1 METIIINNEF
11 TMNVPES
18 DLKFLKE
25 FVHKMG
31 WTLTKRRKSGLEKA
45 LEDEKEGRV
54 FDANDVDDMFKQIL
68 DE

>member
-18 DLKFLKE
+18 DLNFLKE

-31 WTLTKRRKSGLEKA
+31 WTLTKKRKSGLEKA

-54 FDANDVDDMFKQIL
+54 FEANDVDDMFKQIL